1 MRSLRSI
8 LKIKGVVTTDYP
20 SVDHIPYEGYLGM
33 PEVDTSRC
41 DLSGRCAMAC
51 PSGAIVLTESSVR
64 IDLGLCL
71 FCGECVR
78 ACPHSAI
85 MMTKMYELAN
95 KERGMLEVDFF
106 VR

>member
-20 SVDHIPYEGYLGM
+20 SVDHIPYDGYLGM

-41 DLSGRCAMAC
+41 DLSGRCALAC
-51 PSGAIVLTESSVR
+51 PSGAIVLTDRSVR

-78 ACPHSAI
+78 ACPNSAI
-85 MMTKMYELAN
+85 TMTKMYELAN
-95 KERGMLEVDFF
+95 KDRGMLEVDFF

>member
-1 MRSLRSI
+1 MRFRSI
-8 LKIKGVVTTDYP
+8 FRIKGAVTTDYP

-41 DLSGRCAMAC
+41 DLSGRCALAC

-71 FCGECVR
+71 FCGECARV
-78 ACPHSAI
+78 CPRSAI
-85 MMTKMYELAN
+85 KMTKMYELAN
-95 KERGMLEVDFF
+95 KDRGMLEVDFF